1 MLNSFSTLLFSFVIF
16 GSLLGIGIFLMFKTF
31 ECIQKGNEWKKF
43 GIVSGTMISSAL
55 FFSLILIL
63 S

>member
-16 GSLLGIGIFLMFKTF
+16 CSLLGIGIFLMLKTF
-31 ECIQKGNEWKKF
+31 ECIQKGNEWQKF
-43 GIVSGTMISSAL
+43 GIASGTMISFAL